1 VVSVAKRF
9 GANLVHCRKR
19 VGLSQEEVAWRASL
33 HRTQI
38 GELERGGRQPRIDT
52 LVKLSG
58 ALGVTP
64 NDLLDGISWKPTES
78 RPGGFETQE
87 ALPGRLPC
95 SHV

>member
-1 VVSVAKRF
+1 MSVAKRF
-9 GANLVHCRKR
+9 GANLVRCRKR

-38 GELERGGRQPRIDT
+38 GELERGRRQPRIDT

-64 NDLLDGISWKPTES
+64 NDLLDGISWRPAES
-78 RPGGFETQE
+78 RPGGFEIPEGAPSAAT
-87 ALPGRLPC
+87 L
-95 SHV
+95 